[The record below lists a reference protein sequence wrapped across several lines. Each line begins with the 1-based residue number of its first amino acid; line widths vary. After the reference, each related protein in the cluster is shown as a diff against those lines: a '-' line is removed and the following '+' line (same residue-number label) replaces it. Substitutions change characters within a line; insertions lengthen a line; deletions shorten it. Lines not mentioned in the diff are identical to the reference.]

1 VQQSEP
7 ATAYVLKVYPRFSE
21 TFIVSEILAREAA
34 GERIEIFALRPTTD
48 ARFHPELAR
57 VKAPVTYV
65 GRPQSTSGVWEA
77 FRTAASAGLADGVS
91 RAFGEL
97 AAADPDDAVQAI
109 NLAAALQGRNVRHL
123 HAHFATAATAV
134 TRLASLITGIPY
146 SFTAHAADIFRDTVN
161 REDLRAKLADAHH
174 VVTIS
179 GYNLQYLRHHFPQQA
194 GRLRLV
200 RNGLE
205 LARFPYRDPR
215 PVGRTVRIAAVG
227 RLVEKKGFQ
236 HLLPA
241 LASLAGSGVRAEVR
255 IAGTGAMGQEL
266 HTALGDLGL
275 RRHVRMLGP
284 QTQDQIHELL
294 DWADVFAAPCIVGS
308 DGNADGIPTVL
319 LEAMAT
325 GTPCISTAV
334 TGIPE
339 VIRDGSTGVLVEPG
353 NPALLDQAIRRII
366 SPATDRTLLARNA
379 RDLIEREYDAGRQ
392 AAALRR
398 LSLQSG
404 MQQPVVQQAVVQQAV
419 AQQAVAQQAV
429 APAEAQPEAVA

>member
-1 VQQSEP
+1 MQQSEP
-7 ATAYVLKVYPRFSE
+7 ATAYVLKMYPRFSE

-57 VKAPVTYV
+57 VKAPVTYI
-65 GRPQSTSGVWEA
+65 GRPQSSSGVWET
-77 FRTAASAGLADGVS
+77 FRAAASAGLTDEVS
-91 RAFGEL
+91 GAFREL
-97 AAADPDDAVQAI
+97 AAADADDAVQAI
-109 NLAAALQGRNVRHL
+109 NLAAALQHSNIRHL
-123 HAHFATAATAV
+123 HAHFASAATAV

-146 SFTAHAADIFRDTVN
+146 SFTAHAADIFRDSVS

-179 GYNLQYLRHHFPQQA
+179 DYNLQYLRRHFPQQA
-194 GRLRLV
+194 DRIRLV

-215 PVGRTVRIAAVG
+215 PAGSTVRIAAVG

-241 LASLAGSGVRAEVR
+241 LAALTGSGVRADVR
-255 IAGTGAMGQEL
+255 IAGTGMMAQDL
-266 HTALGDLGL
+266 QSALARLGL
-275 RRHVRMLGP
+275 SQHVRMLGP

-294 DWADVFAAPCIVGS
+294 DWADVFVAPCVVGS

-339 VIRDGSTGVLVEPG
+339 IVRDGSTGILIEPG
-353 NPALLDQAIRRII
+353 NPALLEQAIRRII
-366 SPATDRTLLARNA
+366 SPATDRMFLARNA

-398 LSLQSG
+398 LSR
-404 MQQPVVQQAVVQQAV
+404 QAVVQRPGAQSPLPQFAV
-419 AQQAVAQQAV
+419 PQDLLSL
-429 APAEAQPEAVA
+429 PTESEPEPEAVA